1 MQHDR
6 AMADTFA
13 ELAAPPPLLE
23 ALTAR
28 GYVTPTPV
36 QAAVVEGEA
45 RGRDLLVSS
54 RTGSGKTVAF
64 GLAMADELLSNTP
77 GPRRPLALVVAPTR
91 ELANQVATE
100 LSWLFAKAGVRIAT
114 CVGGTDM
121 SRELRALREGPH
133 VVVGTPGR
141 LCDHIE
147 RKSLE
152 LSALRTL
159 VLDEADEMLDM
170 GFRDELERI
179 LGGAPEERRTM
190 MFSATIPKEIEQLA
204 RRYQKNALR
213 LAATPPA
220 QAHQDIEVRAHV
232 IATREREHAV
242 VNTLRFSDS
251 PSAIVF
257 CGTREAVNHLS
268 ANLIERGF
276 AAVALSGELTQ
287 SERNRALKALRDGR
301 ARVLVATDVAARG
314 LDLPDVG
321 LIVQADLP
329 QNAEVLQH
337 RNGRTGRAGRKGVAV
352 LLVPSSAR
360 RTAELMLR
368 KAGVRATWAPV
379 PAPDV
384 IRVRDRDRLVR
395 DIDALVRDPA
405 EEDLALALL
414 ILRERS
420 AEELAAALVK
430 VVRSSLPAPEELP
443 LSTQVLL
450 PPLKGAHKR
459 PDAAPHRSAS
469 ASARP
474 HQDAGAH
481 KLASP
486 YKPHGA
492 ERAGASKVPAAEA
505 PRSRPEGK
513 PYVPRAAGKPYVPR
527 AEGKTHAPR
536 PEGKPYV
543 PRATAGA
550 AHDGSHVW
558 FRVNVGRAK
567 NADPRWLLPLIC
579 RRGGVSK
586 ADIGKINILAEET
599 RFEVTAK
606 AARRFE
612 TASAE
617 PDSKDPSVRIR
628 AEK

>member
-1 MQHDR
+1 
-6 AMADTFA
+6 MADTFA

-28 GYVTPTPV
+28 GYLAPTPV
-36 QAAVVEGEA
+36 QKAVVEGEA

-64 GLAMADELLSNTP
+64 GLAMADELLSHAP
-77 GPRRPLALVVAPTR
+77 GPKRPLSLVVAPTR
-91 ELANQVATE
+91 ELANQVAAE
-100 LSWLFAKAGVRIAT
+100 LAWLFAKAGVRIAT

-141 LCDHIE
+141 LCDHLE

-152 LSALRTL
+152 LASLRTL

-170 GFRDELERI
+170 GFRDELETI
-179 LGGAPEERRTM
+179 LKGAPEGRRTM
-190 MFSATIPKEIEQLA
+190 LFSATIPKEIEQLA
-204 RRYQKNALR
+204 RRYQKDALR

-268 ANLIERGF
+268 ANLTERGF

-368 KAGVRATWAPV
+368 KAGVKATWAPV

-384 IRVRDRDRLVR
+384 IKVRDRDRLVR
-395 DIDALVRDPA
+395 DIDALLREQD
-405 EEDLALALL
+405 EEDTALAHLL
-414 ILRERS
+414 LRERGP
-420 AEELAAALVK
+420 ELLAAALVK

-459 PDAAPHRSAS
+459 ADAPPHRTPAG
-469 ASARP
+469 ARAHADARP
-474 HQDAGAH
+474 HADVGARAPADSRPHDGAAARPHDGAGSR
-481 KLASP
+481 KPASP
-486 YKPHGA
+486 YQKP
-492 ERAGASKVPAAEA
+492 GASPAARARELRETDA
-505 PRSRPEGK
+505 PRSSPEKRPAAK
-513 PYVPRAAGKPYVPR
+513 PYSPGPSPS
-527 AEGKTHAPR
+527 APH
-536 PEGKPYV
+536 GG
-543 PRATAGA
+543 TN
-550 AHDGSHVW
+550 VW

-586 ADIGKINILAEET
+586 SDIGKINILAEET

-606 AARRFE
+606 AARKFE
-612 TASAE
+612 AAASE
-617 PDSKDPSVRIR
+617 PDKKDPSVRIR